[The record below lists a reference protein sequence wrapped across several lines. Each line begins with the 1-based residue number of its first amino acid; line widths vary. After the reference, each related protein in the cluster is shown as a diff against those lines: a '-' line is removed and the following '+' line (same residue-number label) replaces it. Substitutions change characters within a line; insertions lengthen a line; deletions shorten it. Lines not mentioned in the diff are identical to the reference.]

1 MEFRREQLKVY
12 AITDRSWL
20 GEQTLAQA
28 VESALAGGA
37 TMVQL
42 REKHL
47 DEETFIGEAKEL
59 LLLCHRYH
67 VPLIINDNV
76 KVAKLVGALP
86 LVRLMQNS
94 VKL

>member
-47 DEETFIGEAKEL
+47 DEETFIG
-59 LLLCHRYH
+59 
-67 VPLIINDNV
+67 
-76 KVAKLVGALP
+76 GLP
-86 LVRLMQNS
+86 
-94 VKL
+94 

>member
-47 DEETFIGEAKEL
+47 DEETFIGEGIAF
-59 LLLCHRYH
+59 
-67 VPLIINDNV
+67 
-76 KVAKLVGALP
+76 ALP
-86 LVRLMQNS
+86 S
-94 VKL
+94 ISCAADH

>member
-47 DEETFIGEAKEL
+47 DERDFYWGSKGAF
-59 LLLCHRYH
+59 
-67 VPLIINDNV
+67 
-76 KVAKLVGALP
+76 ALP
-86 LVRLMQNS
+86 S
-94 VKL
+94 ISCAADH

>member
-47 DEETFIGEAKEL
+47 DEETSPIRIFERGSGTE
-59 LLLCHRYH
+59 R
-67 VPLIINDNV
+67 
-76 KVAKLVGALP
+76 
-86 LVRLMQNS
+86 S
-94 VKL
+94 VSPFRRAADH

>member
-37 TMVQL
+37 
-42 REKHL
+42 
-47 DEETFIGEAKEL
+47 DDA
-59 LLLCHRYH
+59 Y
-67 VPLIINDNV
+67 
-76 KVAKLVGALP
+76 
-86 LVRLMQNS
+86 NS
-94 VKL
+94 VRNT